1 MPAAKA
7 KKAAPAKGKENVDPQ
22 HKPQSS
28 NPRVAALTDHGEG
41 VTPRAATYGEEKGG
55 KSFGKHATMP
65 VLVSDLYSEVALPD
79 LQEFDASQMKMD
91 ATIVAVGKRRTGK
104 SWVFRNLMYLFKDKF
119 QAGLVVSQTEELN
132 KFWQQY
138 IPKKY
143 IFNKYDP
150 EILQAVFRRQKKIL
164 NDVNKT
170 DAEKDKEAPFFILLD
185 DVISDQRLKY
195 DESLMELFVAG
206 RHYRLFVLITT
217 QYAKAITPVLRG
229 NTDYCFMMKC
239 IQQRQLEALW
249 EDFGSFLTKDA
260 FAQIINAYTE
270 DNEVLVVNTCPETE
284 VNPLDMLGWWK
295 AEDPGEFKMGG
306 PEFWR
311 SAQLGTAM
319 IPPRAA
325 PMSATEL
332 MNVKDIMPR
341 PWRDF
346 PTERGAT
353 TIGRRG

>member
-1 MPAAKA
+1 MPKRVYAP
-7 KKAAPAKGKENVDPQ
+7 KKGEVDKEDKPPGK
-22 HKPQSS
+22 S
-28 NPRVAALTDHGEG
+28 NPRLNTVSDQGEG
-41 VTPRAATYGEEKGG
+41 VTPRDTSYGSEKGG
-55 KSFGKHATMP
+55 KAFGRHATMP
-65 VLVSDLYSEVALPD
+65 VLVTDKYAEVNLPD
-79 LQEFDASQMKMD
+79 LQEFDPSEMKID

-104 SWVFRNLMYLFKDKF
+104 TWVFRNIMYLFKDKF
-119 QAGLVVSQTEELN
+119 QSGLVISQTDELN

-138 IPKKY
+138 VPKKF

-195 DESLMELFVAG
+195 DEALMELFVAG

-217 QYAKAITPVLRG
+217 QYAKAITPILRG

-260 FAQIINAYTE
+260 FAQIVNAYTE
-270 DNEVLVVNTCPETE
+270 DNEVLVVNTCPEQE
-284 VNPLDMLGWWK
+284 VDPLTMLGWWK
-295 AEDPGEFKMGG
+295 AQDCGPFHMGSE
-306 PEFWR
+306 EFWR
-311 SAQLGTAM
+311 ASQMGNAL
-319 IPPRAA
+319 IPPRNNAMAA
-325 PMSATEL
+325 SEM
-332 MNVKDIMPR
+332 MNVKDFMPR

-346 PTERGAT
+346 PTLERGST
-353 TIGRRG
+353 GRNARPV